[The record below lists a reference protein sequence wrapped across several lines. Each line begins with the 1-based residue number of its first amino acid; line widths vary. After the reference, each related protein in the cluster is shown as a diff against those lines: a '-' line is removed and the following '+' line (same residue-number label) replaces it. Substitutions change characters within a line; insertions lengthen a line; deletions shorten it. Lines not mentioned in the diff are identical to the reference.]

1 MAKAKNGIM
10 VTKLSAS
17 EAKTRF
23 GALIRRVLRGKEY
36 VIVEKDGI
44 PVLGIM
50 SAEELK
56 NYLEERVHRE
66 KQAKQKA

>member
-1 MAKAKNGIM
+1 M

-23 GALIRRVLRGKEY
+23 GALIRRVLQGKEY

-50 SAEELK
+50 SADELK
-56 NYLEERVHRE
+56 DYLEEQVRQEKRV
-66 KQAKQKA
+66 KKKA